1 MTPYWFF
8 VLLTTIAAGAAFV
21 FLLISAIRR
30 IIKDQPDLHI
40 VIATAICYVWF
51 HLGLAI
57 AFFRLYV

>member
-1 MTPYWFF
+1 MTIGAFLL
-8 VLLTTIAAGAAFV
+8 LLTAVIAGAAFV

-40 VIATAICYVWF
+40 VIAAAICYVWF

-57 AFFRLYV
+57 TFFVPMF

>member
-21 FLLISAIRR
+21 FLLINAIER
-30 IIKDQPDLHI
+30 IIKDRPNLHI